1 VSVSPLPVPLAP
13 SQTTPDHFP
22 ALRQGAALLG
32 LEPSGE
38 QAVLPV
44 ELGFLA
50 GAGVP
55 PGHLIEAARRA
66 HHQNVA
72 PERVL
77 FSMGMIDEVFYYQA
91 LAAHLHLAFVRGSV
105 RLAEDLRYPRDL
117 YAGYARLDADQDDHR
132 SSRAFPPHPPVPDRF
147 LAAPRGMFLRELLE
161 IGPCHA
167 DAVPRLLLTTPAH
180 FSYLVRRA
188 AALQIGLE
196 ASFGLSDFDPD
207 LSARTMPLQH
217 ATLRRLIAPPL
228 AAGGFGLKI
237 VACGFAASFGLAVLF
252 FGLLLMRLATAATS
266 LGLRPLWRP
275 VLADAVLPLYSIVVA
290 LHREARVVPQLVDA
304 LERIDY
310 PAAKLE
316 IKLVIEADD
325 AETLRALRA
334 ADLSPRYE
342 IIVAPRG
349 APRTKPRALNVALP
363 LLRGVFVTVFD
374 AEDEP
379 DPLQLRHAAERFLA
393 SPRRLACLQARLV
406 IDNIEDS
413 WLTRLFAIEYAIL
426 FDVLLEGMSE
436 LRLPLPLGGT
446 SNHFRTDVLRSVR
459 GWDAWN
465 VTEDADLGMRLARHD
480 YRAATLASDTLEE
493 APAHLDAW
501 FSQRRR
507 WLKGWMQ
514 TALVLLRDPRRLLA
528 EMGPRQGAALVL
540 LLVGLVLAPPL
551 WPIFTIIT
559 LIGWITDGPPRPESW
574 LEIIAATL
582 FLAVAFLGVFSTIW
596 ISWLGARRRRLERF
610 WILLPLL
617 LPYNLLISFA
627 AWAALYDL
635 LLRPFHWRKTEHGL
649 ARLRMSRR
657 RASGELAKSGKHEWP
672 L

>member
-1 VSVSPLPVPLAP
+1 VSVSPLPVPSVPGQMAP
-13 SQTTPDHFP
+13 ACFP
-22 ALRQGAALLG
+22 VLHQGAAFPG

-38 QAVLPV
+38 QAALPV

-55 PGHLIEAARRA
+55 LGHLIEAARHARD
-66 HHQNVA
+66 QNVA
-72 PERVL
+72 PERAL
-77 FSMGMIDEVFYYQA
+77 FAMGMIDEVFYYQS
-91 LAAHLHLAFVRGSV
+91 LAAHLDLIFVRGPV
-105 RLAEDLRYPRDL
+105 RLSEDLRYPRDL
-117 YAGYARLDADQDDHR
+117 YAGYARLDADQDDPGR
-132 SSRAFPPHPPVPDRF
+132 SRGFPPRPAVPDCF
-147 LAAPRGMFLRELLE
+147 LAAPSGMFLRELLE
-161 IGPCHA
+161 IGPRHM

-180 FSYLVRRA
+180 FSYLVRKA
-188 AALQIGLE
+188 ASLQIGLE

-207 LSARTMPLQH
+207 LSARTMPLQQ
-217 ATLRRLIAPPL
+217 ATLRKLIAPPI

-237 VACGFAASFGLAVLF
+237 VACGFAASFCLAVLF
-252 FGLLLMRLATAATS
+252 FGLLLMRLAAAATS

-275 VLADAVLPLYSIVVA
+275 VLADAVLPFYSIVIA

-325 AETLRALRA
+325 EETLRALRA
-334 ADLSPRYE
+334 VDLSPRYE

-446 SNHFRTDVLRSVR
+446 SNHFRTDVLRAVR

-514 TALVLLRDPRRLLA
+514 TALVLMRDPRRLLA
-528 EMGPRQGAALVL
+528 ELGLRQGAALVL

-551 WPIFTIIT
+551 WPVFTIIA
-559 LIGWITDGPPRPESW
+559 LVEWIGNGPPHPENW
-574 LEIIAATL
+574 IDIAAATL
-582 FLAVAFLGVFSTIW
+582 FLAVAFLGVLST
-596 ISWLGARRRRLERF
+596 SAGSAR
-610 WILLPLL
+610 
-617 LPYNLLISFA
+617 A
-627 AWAALYDL
+627 VGV
-635 LLRPFHWRKTEHGL
+635 LRD
-649 ARLRMSRR
+649 
-657 RASGELAKSGKHEWP
+657 SGFCCLCSCP
-672 L
+672 IIF